1 MAYSKFDDVALP
13 SPPVFKAGEYLEYV
27 DTKLPTFL
35 KSQHSALL
43 DFILAV
49 QSEFLVGN
57 EQIFDLS
64 AEKIS
69 SNTQFTN
76 NVYVGAESKIALNG
90 PSNTIEIKDSQDPV
104 QTRVK
109 LGKLGS
115 GTNNYGIQVMDAS
128 GTVKFQTGSSVFID
142 GGIISA
148 DSITA
153 TQIAAGTITA
163 TELAANSVTA
173 DEISATTLSAITANL
188 GSITAG
194 SIDGATITGT
204 TMTGNIFRTAASGAR
219 IQFTSTGLDCFK
231 ADGTQTID
239 IDNDGKFRF
248 GPSGGNNIYWDNS
261 TLAITGSLVT
271 TGNITEGAVTTQTV
285 ATPDLASNES
295 GEFALVGGDHPTA
308 TGFKQGAT
316 VTSSENT
323 VAELT
328 VSSIGR
334 DILIFF
340 NPIVLAKDVPNETGI
355 TMQILNFDATLK
367 IKKGSTVLAQGV
379 LRGGSSTAS
388 NNNSIINQF
397 GHSLAAIDV
406 SPNGSLGSA
415 ANTVYTCTLQ
425 INDFTTNNISS
436 GIGYNK
442 KSVEITGNAIAVEM
456 RV

>member
-27 DTKLPTFL
+27 NTKLPTFL

-49 QSEFLVGN
+49 QSEFLVSN

-153 TQIAAGTITA
+153 TQIAASTITTTELAANTITADDIAAGTITA
-163 TELAANSVTA
+163 TELDAGAVTA
-173 DEISATTLSAITANL
+173 AKINVSQLSAIAADL
-188 GSITAG
+188 GVVTAG
-194 SIDGATITGT
+194 TITG
-204 TMTGNIFRTAASGAR
+204 GLIQTAASGAR
-219 IQFTSTGLDCFK
+219 VELATTGLNAYK
-231 ADGTQTID
+231 ADGTQTVD
-239 IDNDGKFRF
+239 INVDGTFTF
-248 GPSGGNNIYWDNS
+248 GPSSGDNVSWNNTALTVSGDIIATGNIQDG
-261 TLAITGSLVT
+261 AITVPTVT
-271 TGNITEGAVTTQTV
+271 TGTSSDGSNINLVVSTKGGNVIGTISVVAVVRGASSVGTGIGNMRVQIDGNTFTNSVGSKATSGGGSVVTTQDT
-285 ATPDLASNES
+285 
-295 GEFALVGGDHPTA
+295 GGQTC
-308 TGFKQGAT
+308 TGTFLDGDPAG
-316 VTSSENT
+316 
-323 VAELT
+323 
-328 VSSIGR
+328 SI
-334 DILIFF
+334 
-340 NPIVLAKDVPNETGI
+340 
-355 TMQILNFDATLK
+355 
-367 IKKGSTVLAQGV
+367 
-379 LRGGSSTAS
+379 
-388 NNNSIINQF
+388 
-397 GHSLAAIDV
+397 
-406 SPNGSLGSA
+406 GSA
-415 ANTVYTCTLQ
+415 ANTTYTVAVDITDVITDTTLS
-425 INDFTTNNISS
+425 IVSYTATLVTLETF
-436 GIGYNK
+436 K
-442 KSVEITGNAIAVEM
+442 
-456 RV
+456 

>member
-128 GTVKFQTGSSVFID
+128 GTVKFQTGSSVFVD
-142 GGIISA
+142 GGIITA
-148 DSITA
+148 DSVTA
-153 TQIAAGTITA
+153 TQIAANTITA

-173 DEISATTLSAITANL
+173 DEINVGNLAAINANL

-204 TMTGNIFRTAASGAR
+204 TMTGNVFRTAASGAR
-219 IQFTSTGLDCFK
+219 IQFTTTGIDCFK

-248 GPSGGNNIYWDNS
+248 GPSGGSNIYWDNS
-261 TLAITGSLVT
+261 TLAITGNLIT
-271 TGNITEGAVTTQTV
+271 TANIVEGAATTQTV
-285 ATPDLASNES
+285 ATPDLDSADAEYSLT
-295 GEFALVGGDHPTA
+295 GTDHPTA
-308 TGFKQGAT
+308 TNYKKGAT
-316 VTSSENT
+316 VTASEQTIASLTINT
-323 VAELT
+323 L
-328 VSSIGR
+328 GR
-334 DILIFF
+334 DVLLFF
-340 NPIVLAKDVPNETGI
+340 NPLVEAKDVPEETGV
-355 TMQILNFDATLK
+355 TMQILNFEATLK
-367 IKKGSTVLAQGV
+367 IKKGSTILAQST
-379 LRGGSSTAS
+379 LRGGSSTFS
-388 NNNSIINQF
+388 NSNSITQKF
-397 GHSLAAIDV
+397 GSSLSAIDT
-406 SPNGSLGSA
+406 SPNGSLSSA
-415 ANTVYTCTLQ
+415 ADTTYTCTMD
-425 INDFTTNNISS
+425 IVDWTTTEVPG
-436 GIGYNK
+436 GIGHNK
-442 KSVEITGNAIAVEM
+442 KSVVITGNAIGVEM

>member
-76 NVYVGAESKIALNG
+76 KVFVGAESKIALDG

-109 LGKLGS
+109 IGKLGS

-148 DSITA
+148 DSVTA

-219 IQFTSTGLDCFK
+219 IQFTTTGIDCFK

-239 IDNDGKFRF
+239 IDNDGTFRF
-248 GPSGGNNIYWDNS
+248 GPSGGNNIYWNNS
-261 TLAITGSLVT
+261 ALAITGSLIT
-271 TGNITEGAVTTQTV
+271 TGNIVEGAATLKVV
-285 ATPDLASNES
+285 ATPNLSSVIDS
-295 GEFALVGGDHPTA
+295 GYTLIGTDHPSA
-308 TGFKQGAT
+308 TDYKKGGT
-316 VTSSENT
+316 VTAAAQT

-328 VSSIGR
+328 ISTLGR
-334 DILIFF
+334 DVLILF
-340 NPIVLAKDVPNETGI
+340 NPTCTGADVPEYNGVAI
-355 TMQILNFDATLK
+355 FGTMACQLQ
-367 IKKGSTVLAQGV
+367 IKKGSTVMATGNIYSNDGTNFV
-379 LRGGSSTAS
+379 GGSITA
-388 NNNSIINQF
+388 
-397 GHSLAAIDV
+397 LDT
-406 SPNGSLGSA
+406 SPNGSLASP
-415 ANTVYTCTLQ
+415 ANTTYTCTLS
-425 INDFTTNNISS
+425 IIEFTTPEVA
-436 GIGYNK
+436 GGVGHNK
-442 KSVEITGNAIAVEM
+442 KSVVIGGNAVAVEM

>member
-76 NVYVGAESKIALNG
+76 KVFVGAESKIALDG

-109 LGKLGS
+109 IGKLGS

-148 DSITA
+148 DSVTA

-173 DEISATTLSAITANL
+173 DEINASTLSAITANL

-219 IQFTSTGLDCFK
+219 IQFTTTGIDCFK

-248 GPSGGNNIYWDNS
+248 GPSGGSNIYWDNS
-261 TLAITGSLVT
+261 TLAITGNLIT
-271 TGNITEGAVTTQTV
+271 TGNITEGAVTTQSV
-285 ATPDLASNES
+285 ATMDLASNES
-295 GEFALVGGDHPTA
+295 GEFTLSGTDHPTS
-308 TGFKQGAT
+308 TGFKQGGT

-328 VSSIGR
+328 INTLGR
-334 DILIFF
+334 DVLIFF
-340 NPIVLAKDVPNETGI
+340 NPIVLAKDIPNESVG
-355 TMQILNFDATLK
+355 TMQVLNFDATLK

-379 LRGGSSTAS
+379 LRGGNATAS
-388 NNNSIINQF
+388 SSNNITNQF
-397 GHSLAAIDV
+397 GHSLAAIDTN
-406 SPNGSLGSA
+406 PNGSLASP
-415 ANTVYTCTLQ
+415 ANTVYTCTMEV
-425 INDFTTNNISS
+425 NDFTTNEINSS
-436 GIGYNK
+436 VGFNK
-442 KSVEITGNAIAVEM
+442 KSIEITGNAIGVEM